1 MEEEDRI
8 YFIELE
14 DKKVYRIPFGPRA

>member
-14 DKKVYRIPFGPRA
+14 DKKVYIIPFGPRA